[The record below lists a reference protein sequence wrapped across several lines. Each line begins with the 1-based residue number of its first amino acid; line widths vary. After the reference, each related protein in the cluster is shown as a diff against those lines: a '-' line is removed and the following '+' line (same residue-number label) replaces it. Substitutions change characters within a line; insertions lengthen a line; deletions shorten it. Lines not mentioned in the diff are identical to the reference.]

1 MLYMMIRPEVADE
14 FNKSLMY
21 LLMPEHLRDNYTT
34 IYYCGKIIHPTNGYA
49 ALVMP
54 ENETVPI
61 HIESSG
67 DELDDL
73 LNLFVSDNALTQEE
87 ADVISQQVIDSK
99 GQSISILDLVPD
111 SWKPF
116 VLTYE
121 QADAAGWFPAEE
133 EESTEEDNT
142 PRR

>member
-1 MLYMMIRPEVADE
+1 MLYMMINPAVADE
-14 FNKSLMY
+14 FNRALMY

-73 LNLFVSDNALTQEE
+73 LNIFVSDGALTQEE
-87 ADVISQQVIDSK
+87 ADVIAQQVIDSK
-99 GQSISILDLVPD
+99 GQSISILDLIPA
-111 SWKPF
+111 SWQPY
-116 VLTYE
+116 VLTHE
-121 QADAAGWFPAEE
+121 QADAAGWFPVVEVE
-133 EESTEEDNT
+133 
-142 PRR
+142 